1 MNEAV
6 SGCFEHAKAAT
17 RAYGGIF
24 HLSRAM
30 RVRRLCLPP
39 CGWEKAC
46 VVARASVS
54 GLSDV
59 GRTYAELN
67 ARWRSMYASS
77 NSILLGHPEAM
88 AK

>member
-1 MNEAV
+1 M
-6 SGCFEHAKAAT
+6 SF
-17 RAYGGIF
+17 
-24 HLSRAM
+24 
-30 RVRRLCLPP
+30 PP
-39 CGWEKAC
+39 CACEKAC

-54 GLSDV
+54 ALFDV

-67 ARWRSMYASS
+67 ARWREMNASL

>member
-1 MNEAV
+1 M
-6 SGCFEHAKAAT
+6 SF
-17 RAYGGIF
+17 
-24 HLSRAM
+24 
-30 RVRRLCLPP
+30 PP

-67 ARWRSMYASS
+67 ARWR
-77 NSILLGHPEAM
+77 
-88 AK
+88 